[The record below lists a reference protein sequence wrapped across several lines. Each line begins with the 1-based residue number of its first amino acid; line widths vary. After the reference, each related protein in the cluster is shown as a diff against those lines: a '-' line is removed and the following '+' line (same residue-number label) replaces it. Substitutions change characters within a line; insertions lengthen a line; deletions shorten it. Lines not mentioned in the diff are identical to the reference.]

1 MTPITPSDWA
11 ERAASTQW
19 DAREIG
25 TVLVSIDKAYTA
37 IHGPPMESDDADSR
51 DPFYIGDYVEKAFK
65 RFVNENTDL
74 RSQLVAAQRERD
86 EAVAHDRQTYPTAS
100 AYETACSALLAWM
113 ADMKRAGVLCGQ
125 TDDEYPLQAVERAV
139 KEHAKVLADLAQSR
153 AELGEV
159 RSTLGLAMDAL
170 RCFHAAEIE
179 GFFTAD
185 TPEVIRFDIGQR
197 RITVALEKMCAA
209 LSGDG
214 GRG

>member
-25 TVLVSIDKAYTA
+25 TVLASVDKAYTA

-65 RFVNENTDL
+65 RFVNENADL

-86 EAVAHDRQTYPTAS
+86 EALRSVEHSAEWYQRRFDRLREWVKDLPDAKRTEYFSIVANGTKDP
-100 AYETACSALLAWM
+100 YEHPSYQETVRGL
-113 ADMKRAGVLCGQ
+113 RH
-125 TDDEYPLQAVERAV
+125 ERDQL
-139 KEHAKVLADLAQSR
+139 KTDLAQSR

-159 RSTLGLAMDAL
+159 RSTLQRIANLTAPECGLAPRMAL
-170 RCFHAAEIE
+170 
-179 GFFTAD
+179 
-185 TPEVIRFDIGQR
+185 
-197 RITVALEKMCAA
+197 AA
-209 LSGDG
+209 LTTPPAAGEDG